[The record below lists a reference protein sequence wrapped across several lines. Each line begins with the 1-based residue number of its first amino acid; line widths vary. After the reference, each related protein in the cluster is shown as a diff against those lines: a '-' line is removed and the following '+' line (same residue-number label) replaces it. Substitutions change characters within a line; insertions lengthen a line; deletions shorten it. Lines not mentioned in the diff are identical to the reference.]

1 LNPKTS
7 FETLKTGVDALES
20 VLRRAMMVLGRSKT
34 ISGDFVAIHGE
45 THGIVGLELAVGF
58 A

>member
-1 LNPKTS
+1 
-7 FETLKTGVDALES
+7 
-20 VLRRAMMVLGRSKT
+20 MMVLGRSKT
-34 ISGDFVAIHGE
+34 ISGDFVAIHGK